1 MVLGEAVPDREEWD
15 DGRIV
20 FHYSREHRL
29 NRASDAV
36 RELNETSPP
45 PKRGLFRTLTSTRP
59 LTLAFL
65 SIVTA
70 CAAMIL
76 YSLTAG
82 EDSISRLRDLEIKI
96 SALKSSGRSYLTV
109 VKKIKGGDP
118 YTGAADFLVAP
129 ADETFPAHAE
139 RLYFTLEKEE
149 VFRFSVP
156 FGGKLLILAVLD
168 EDKAAFKISPR

>member
-1 MVLGEAVPDREEWD
+1 MPDREEWD
-15 DGRIV
+15 DGRVV

-36 RELNETSPP
+36 RELNEAGPP
-45 PKRGLFRTLTSTRP
+45 PKRSLFRTLTSTRP
-59 LTLAFL
+59 LALAFL

-82 EDSISRLRDLEIKI
+82 DNSVSRLRGLEIKI
-96 SALKSSGRSYLTV
+96 SAIKSSGASYLTV

-118 YTGAADFLVAP
+118 YTGAADFLVAS
-129 ADETFPAHAE
+129 ADETFSPRAE

-156 FGGKLLILAVLD
+156 SGGKLMVIAVLD
-168 EDKAAFKISPR
+168 EDRAAFKISPR